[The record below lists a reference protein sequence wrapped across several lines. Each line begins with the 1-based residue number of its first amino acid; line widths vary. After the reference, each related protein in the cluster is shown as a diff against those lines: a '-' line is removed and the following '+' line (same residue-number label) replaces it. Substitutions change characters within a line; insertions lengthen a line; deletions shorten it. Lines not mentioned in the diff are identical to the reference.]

1 MSKDG
6 LPRKEDLKL
15 VQGQRAAN
23 RTDVL
28 PGLPGNDDAGIA
40 VADVPA
46 WDESPTRGRRHAEG
60 TGHYDCA
67 GVVAICGKRL
77 QFEHIWLRKNY

>member
-40 VADVPA
+40 VTDVPA
-46 WDESPTRGRRHAEG
+46 WDESPARGRRHAEG
-60 TGHYDCA
+60 TSHYDCA
-67 GVVAICGKRL
+67 DRGRD
-77 QFEHIWLRKNY
+77 LRQTFAA